1 MTQSLRQ
8 RLLSAS
14 LSLGLVAGVAAP
26 ATAET
31 LADALAEAYQNNP
44 TLQAQRATQRA
55 IDEGY
60 VQARSGWRPTL
71 SVGASAFWQE
81 IRTPLSERA
90 RLDRPTDRA
99 KVRGN
104 AGALQFTFNQPVWT
118 GGRVAAA
125 VTAANA
131 DVLQGRENLRRLEG
145 QVMLAV
151 IQAYADVRRDQEN
164 LRIQQ
169 ENLKVLQAQLEESKA
184 RFDVGEV
191 TRTDVAQSQSRL
203 ANSQAQLQN
212 AMAQLAASR
221 ANYAS
226 LVGHNPG
233 TLAPEPSLA
242 FLMPGNVDDAFVIAE
257 RNSPLLRGQEF
268 AEQASRARVAGARAD
283 RMPNVAFQATQ
294 RYGNGTISPFDSHTY
309 DTEST
314 ASLNV
319 SLPLFTGGLTSS
331 RVRAAIERNNAD
343 RITVEAQR
351 RNVLQTITQA
361 WNQLIASR
369 ANIVSTDEQVRAAKI
384 AAEGTHQEEQVG
396 LRTTLDVLNAEQEL
410 RGAQLNQVSARR
422 DEYIATATVL
432 NAMGRLEA
440 RNLIPSQPQYDA
452 TANFRRLR
460 ITWGW
465 VPWEEPIGVV
475 DRAIAYPV
483 IPQAKDKPR
492 EAAIS
497 PGLLPPPAVSA
508 APTPAAAPAPAP
520 VEPVPAPAAEPPA
533 G

>member
-8 RLLSAS
+8 RMLSAS
-14 LSLGLVAGVAAP
+14 LSLGLVAAAAAP

-55 IDEGY
+55 IDEEY

-71 SVGASAFWQE
+71 SLGASAFWQE
-81 IRTPLSERA
+81 IRTPRSERA
-90 RLDRPTDRA
+90 RLSRPTFLT

-104 AGALQFTFNQPVWT
+104 EGALQFTFNQPVWT
-118 GGRVAAA
+118 GGRVAAS

-151 IQAYADVRRDQEN
+151 VQAYADVRRDQEN

-169 ENLKVLQAQLEESKA
+169 ENLKVLQAQLDESRA

-203 ANSQAQLQN
+203 ANSQAQLQS
-212 AMAQLAASR
+212 AIAQLGNSR
-221 ANYAS
+221 ATYAA

-257 RNSPLLRGQEF
+257 KNSPLLRGQEF

-283 RMPNVAFQATQ
+283 RMPSVAFQASQ
-294 RYGNGTISPFDSHTY
+294 RWGNGTISPFESHSY

-319 SLPLFTGGLTSS
+319 SIPLFTGGLTSS

-351 RNVLQTITQA
+351 RSVLQTITQG
-361 WNQLIASR
+361 WNSLIAAR
-369 ANIVSTDEQVRAAKI
+369 ANIVSTDEQVRAAKV

-410 RGAQLNQVSARR
+410 RAAQLNQVSARR
-422 DEYIATATVL
+422 DEYVATATVL

-452 TANFRRLR
+452 TANYRRLR

-465 VPWEEPIGVV
+465 VPWEEPIGLV
-475 DRAIAYPV
+475 DRAIAYPP
-483 IPQAKDKPR
+483 IPQAKDKAR
-492 EAAIS
+492 EPAIS
-497 PGLLPPPAVSA
+497 PGLLPPPVTSGAQ
-508 APTPAAAPAPAP
+508 
-520 VEPVPAPAAEPPA
+520 PAPAAPASVPPA
-533 G
+533 PEPSPS

>member
-8 RLLSAS
+8 RVLSAS
-14 LSLGLVAGVAAP
+14 LSLGLLAGAAAP
-26 ATAET
+26 AAAET
-31 LADALAEAYQNNP
+31 LADALAAAYENNP
-44 TLQAQRATQRA
+44 TLQAQRATQRV
-55 IDEGY
+55 IDEEY
-60 VQARSGWRPTL
+60 VQARTGWRPTL
-71 SVGASAFWQE
+71 SASANAAWQE
-81 IRTPLSERA
+81 IRTPASERA

-99 KVRGN
+99 IVRGN
-104 AGALQFTFNQPVWT
+104 AGAAQLTFSQPLWT
-118 GGRVAAA
+118 GGRVASS

-151 IQAYADVRRDQEN
+151 ITSYVDVRRDQEN

-203 ANSQAQLQN
+203 ANSQAQLAN
-212 AMAQLAASR
+212 AEAQLAASR
-221 ANYAS
+221 ATYAT

-233 TLAPEPSLA
+233 TLQAEPSLA
-242 FLMPGNVDDAFVIAE
+242 YLMPGNVDDAFVLAE
-257 RNSPLLRGQEF
+257 QNSPLLRAQEF
-268 AEQASRARVAGARAD
+268 AEQGSRARIAGARAE
-283 RMPNVAFQATQ
+283 RMPNLSLQSTL
-294 RYGNGTISPFDSHTY
+294 RWGNAPIDPFHSDMY
-309 DTEST
+309 DTEKT

-319 SLPLFTGGLTSS
+319 SIPLFTGGLINS
-331 RVRAAIERNNAD
+331 RVRQSIERNNAD

-410 RGAQLNQVSARR
+410 RAAQLSQVTARR
-422 DEYIATATVL
+422 DEYVAAATVL
-432 NAMGRLEA
+432 ASMGRLEA

-452 TANFRRLR
+452 TANYRRLR

-475 DRAIAYPV
+475 DGAIAYPA
-483 IPQAKDKPR
+483 IPKAKDKALEP
-492 EAAIS
+492 AIS
-497 PGLLPPPAVSA
+497 PGLLPPPAG
-508 APTPAAAPAPAP
+508 PAAAPAAAAPAAS
-520 VEPVPAPAAEPPA
+520 PAPAAPPA
-533 G
+533 AS

>member
-8 RLLSAS
+8 RMLSAS
-14 LSLGLVAGVAAP
+14 LSLGFVAAAAAP

-31 LADALAEAYQNNP
+31 LADALADAYQNNP

-55 IDEGY
+55 IDEEY

-71 SVGASAFWQE
+71 SLSAQGIWQE
-81 IRTPLSERA
+81 IRTPASERL
-90 RLDRPTDRA
+90 RLDRPLDRA

-104 AGALQFTFNQPVWT
+104 SGALQFTFNQPIWT
-118 GGRVAAA
+118 GGRVAAS

-169 ENLKVLQAQLEESKA
+169 ENLKVLQAQLDESRA

-203 ANSQAQLQN
+203 ANSQAQLQS
-212 AMAQLAASR
+212 ATAQLAISR
-221 ANYAS
+221 ANYAA

-242 FLMPGNVDDAFVIAE
+242 FLMPGNVDDAFGIAE

-294 RYGNGTISPFDSHTY
+294 RWGNGTISPFESHTY
-309 DTEST
+309 DTESA
-314 ASLNV
+314 ASVNV
-319 SLPLFTGGLTSS
+319 TVPLFTGGLTSS

-351 RNVLQTITQA
+351 RSVLQTITQG
-361 WNQLIASR
+361 WNQLIAAR
-369 ANIVSTDEQVRAAKI
+369 ANIVSTDEQVRAAKV

-410 RGAQLNQVSARR
+410 RAAQLNQVSARR
-422 DEYIATATVL
+422 DEYVATATVL

-465 VPWEEPIGVV
+465 VPWEEPIGLV
-475 DRAIAYPV
+475 DRAVAYPP
-483 IPQAKDKPR
+483 IPQAEDKAR
-492 EAAIS
+492 EPAIS
-497 PGLLPPPAVSA
+497 PGLLPPPATPGA
-508 APTPAAAPAPAP
+508 PAAAPAPSAAP
-520 VEPVPAPAAEPPA
+520 APPAAEPPA